1 MVGWLMDNLWFIALR
16 SAISV
21 LLVDNLSICQPK
33 PSTEITDQDWQ
44 RYFEVNVL
52 SGVRLSRFYLP

>member
-1 MVGWLMDNLWFIALR
+1 MDRVTVDSREAR
-16 SAISV
+16 AGAV
-21 LLVDNLSICQPK
+21 ELLVDNLSICQPK